1 MCLAGT
7 ALFPASE
14 TNAKPQR
21 DGDARTM
28 KTLLRRR
35 SMPRRL
41 GQRVVLSLVLL
52 SSFGGVL
59 LSATPVPV
67 SADALSDAYARQKAL
82 QKLIAQQ
89 KAAIASL
96 NASQAMLSGR
106 ISNTRQSL
114 NEINANLL
122 TVRTQLVSMIV
133 DVARSQ
139 QAVDALEETSAQLDQ
154 QLADVVA
161 QEASK
166 QAELDASKAL
176 LGSRIRE
183 SYDTDRTSTL
193 QTLLSS
199 ADFTDALTE
208 VGYHLDFAQQDKLLV
223 DQIRQDQQ
231 VLDVL
236 HQNVQAAR
244 DQTAQLHDLAAASK
258 ATLDKQLADLAAARK
273 QLAAMEAQTAA
284 LLAQQNTAFD
294 QLRNDKAKLAAALAA
309 QVAAEKKLD
318 ALIAKLVAAAIAKGG
333 IPSIYN
339 GTLAWP
345 MSGRITQ
352 EFGCTG
358 FWAEP
363 PLGNCAHFHRGIDIA
378 NAMDTPIHA
387 AGPGKVIWAGRSP
400 YDTAWIVI
408 IAHSSHLV
416 SWYGHVDNSPG
427 PVVHAGQYVAKGQL
441 IAYEACTG
449 NCTGPHLH
457 WAVQLD
463 GNWVNPRL
471 FVPR

>member
-1 MCLAGT
+1 
-7 ALFPASE
+7 
-14 TNAKPQR
+14 
-21 DGDARTM
+21 
-28 KTLLRRR
+28 
-35 SMPRRL
+35 MPSRL
-41 GQRVVLSLVLL
+41 GQRAVLALVLL
-52 SSFGGVL
+52 SSFGGLL
-59 LSATPVPV
+59 LSATPAPV
-67 SADALSDAYARQKAL
+67 SADALSDAYAKQKEL

-89 KAAIASL
+89 KTAIASL
-96 NASQAMLSGR
+96 SANQVTLSGR
-106 ISNTRQSL
+106 ISNTRASL

-122 TVRTQLVSMIV
+122 TVRTQLVGMVV

-139 QAVDALEETSAQLDQ
+139 NAVDALEETSAQLDQ
-154 QLADVVA
+154 ELADVVA
-161 QEASK
+161 QEVAK

-176 LGSRIRE
+176 LASRIRE
-183 SYDTDRTSTL
+183 SYDTDRTSVL
-193 QTLLSS
+193 ETLLSS

-223 DQIRQDQQ
+223 DQIQEDQK

-236 HQNVQAAR
+236 HQNVQIAR
-244 DQTAQLHDLAAASK
+244 DETSQLHDLAAKSK
-258 ATLDKQLADLAAARK
+258 ATLVMQLAQLAAARK

-284 LLAQQNTAFD
+284 LLSQQNA
-294 QLRNDKAKLAAALAA
+294 NYAKLASDKVKLAA
-309 QVAAEKKLD
+309 SLAAELAAEKKLE
-318 ALIAKLVAAAIAKGG
+318 ALIAKLVAEALAKGG
-333 IPSIYN
+333 IPSIYS

-345 MSGRITQ
+345 MRGRITQ

-363 PLGNCAHFHRGIDIA
+363 AYGNCAHFHRGIDIA

-416 SWYGHVDNSPG
+416 TWYGHVDNSPG
-427 PVVHAGQYVAKGQL
+427 PVVHAGQYVGKGQV
-441 IAYEACTG
+441 IAYEGCTG
-449 NCTGPHLH
+449 MCTGPHLH

-463 GNWVNPRL
+463 GGWVNPRL

>member
-1 MCLAGT
+1 
-7 ALFPASE
+7 
-14 TNAKPQR
+14 
-21 DGDARTM
+21 M
-28 KTLLRRR
+28 KTLLGRR
-35 SMPRRL
+35 SMSRRL
-41 GQRVVLSLVLL
+41 GQRAVLSLILL
-52 SSFGGVL
+52 SSFGGVM
-59 LSATPVPV
+59 LSSTPLPV
-67 SADALSDAYARQKAL
+67 SADSLSDAYARQKAL

-89 KAAIASL
+89 KAAIANL
-96 NASQAMLSGR
+96 TASQAALSNR
-106 ISNTRQSL
+106 ISNTKASL

-122 TVRTQLVSMIV
+122 TVKIQIVGMVV

-139 QAVDALEETSAQLDQ
+139 QAVDELEATSAQLDQ
-154 QLADVVA
+154 QLADVQA
-161 QEASK
+161 EEATK

-176 LGSRIRE
+176 LASRIRE

-193 QTLLSS
+193 ETLLSS

-223 DQIRQDQQ
+223 DQIVQDQQ
-231 VLDVL
+231 VLTVL
-236 HQNVQAAR
+236 QQNVQIAR
-244 DQTAQLHDLAAASK
+244 DQTNQLHDLAAASK

-284 LLAQQNTAFD
+284 LLSQQTSNYAKL
-294 QLRNDKAKLAAALAA
+294 QHDKAKLAASLAL
-309 QVAAEKKLD
+309 QLAEQKKLE
-318 ALIAKLVAAAIAKGG
+318 ALIAKLVAQALAKGG

-345 MSGRITQ
+345 MSGRVTQ

-378 NAMDTPIHA
+378 NAMDTPIYA

-400 YDTAWIVI
+400 YDPAWIVI

-416 SWYGHVDNSPG
+416 TWYGHIDNSPG

-449 NCTGPHLH
+449 YCTGPHLH